1 MMEDSAQVQT
11 PNIIRC
17 IKKRLIPFGI
27 APRSIG
33 MTYPLKFHSINGLTR
48 KPKRTMKLKKNLL
61 FMAEAWVMISVWLK
75 TLIKTHV
82 QHLGNFRR
90 IRPPRFHPLLTDP
103 VLSPGHFQDQPA
115 VGQVVSVLPVALP
128 TVLIGKTIYLNEVKL
143 PTKAKTLAIVL

>member
-1 MMEDSAQVQT
+1 
-11 PNIIRC
+11 
-17 IKKRLIPFGI
+17 
-27 APRSIG
+27 
-33 MTYPLKFHSINGLTR
+33 
-48 KPKRTMKLKKNLL
+48 
-61 FMAEAWVMISVWLK
+61 MAEAWVMISVWLK
-75 TLIKTHV
+75 TPIKTHV